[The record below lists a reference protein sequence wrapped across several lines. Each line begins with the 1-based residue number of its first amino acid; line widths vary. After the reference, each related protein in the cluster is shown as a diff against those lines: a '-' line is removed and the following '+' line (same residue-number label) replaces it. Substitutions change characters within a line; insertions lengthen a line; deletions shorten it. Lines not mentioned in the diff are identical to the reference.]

1 MLAVY
6 VLRRVARAAAAN
18 PRLRYMLSN
27 AGFQMLRIF
36 LVRNLLGFLWRAVR
50 LLRFFR

>member
-18 PRLRYMLSN
+18 PRLRYLLSN
-27 AGFQMLRIF
+27 VGYQVLRVF
-36 LVRNLLGFLWRAVR
+36 LLRNLLGFLLRAVR